1 MLKEKISIRIFEKLP
16 FPPKKTSFPYC
27 DFCKYRRYLYTYR
40 RYLYIFSLKIKK
52 YRRCVKKLS
61 LGKEVFMPDWE
72 VFLRFEKRIAGMCVY
87 RLPGGFHPPN
97 LGVLSSNL
105 LLSDKNQKVFA

>member
-27 DFCKYRRYLYTYR
+27 DFCKYR

-97 LGVLSSNL
+97 LGVLSSNH
-105 LLSDKNQKVFA
+105 LLSDKNQKVFV

>member
-52 YRRCVKKLS
+52 YEEIVVGKGS
-61 LGKEVFMPDWE
+61 FHAGLGSFSPV
-72 VFLRFEKRIAGMCVY
+72 
-87 RLPGGFHPPN
+87 
-97 LGVLSSNL
+97 
-105 LLSDKNQKVFA
+105 

>member
-40 RYLYIFSLKIKK
+40 RYLCIFRLKIKK

-72 VFLRFEKRIAGMCVY
+72 VFLRFEKRIAGMCACV
-87 RLPGGFHPPN
+87 LPGGFHPPN
-97 LGVLSSNL
+97 LGVLSLNL

>member
-52 YRRCVKKLS
+52 YR
-61 LGKEVFMPDWE
+61 
-72 VFLRFEKRIAGMCVY
+72 FEKRIAGMCVY

-105 LLSDKNQKVFA
+105 LLSDKNQKVFV